1 MQLELHTWKI
11 TGISPLLQNNPC
23 EMWAAPVEEKEM
35 KTGGRGRK
43 PMYPGDTE
51 AFKVAK
57 RSLYVNDD
65 GDLYHPAASFM
76 NSLFDACA
84 KRYFGKAA
92 ALGIIVMAVR
102 IVEEEFLLYDPNTLD
117 AKKPKKLTTEWV
129 VDKRRGWN
137 HNSDVG
143 IVCIRPKWREWGGF
157 VTLAIET
164 EVTADIKD
172 KETKEWNFPQALTEL
187 LNVSGTLFG
196 VGVGR
201 YKQNGTRGKM
211 LGDKWGGMG
220 TGRFKAE
227 LKH

>member
-1 MQLELHTWKI
+1 
-11 TGISPLLQNNPC
+11 
-23 EMWAAPVEEKEM
+23 MWATPDEDTEM
-35 KTGGRGRK
+35 KTGSRKRK

-51 AFKVAK
+51 AFKQAK

-65 GDLYHPAASFM
+65 GNLYHPAASFM

-102 IVEEEFLLYDPNTLD
+102 IVDEEFLLYDPKTLD
-117 AKKPKKLTTEWV
+117 DKKPKKLTKEWV

-143 IVCIRPKWREWGGF
+143 IVCIRPKWRQWGGF

-220 TGRFKAE
+220 TGRFRAE